1 MRASKKLVV
10 IAAAAVLMAGHVNAT
25 DPNVKDLNK
34 VESELADAQ
43 QRLQNVKDRIAANEQ
58 QQGGESLSERL
69 SEVVDSIKH
78 KMPGSASLP
87 DMPDV
92 NMDKLKAGIAGI
104 GQESMAEKAG
114 RKIRET
120 FGRDTLI
127 DNAQRVFNDAKFEL
141 AKGWGAADLSGLG
154 EESVTEKTAR
164 RVREILGQETTRDKM
179 QRKYLEARDALNE
192 AKDLDFSAFPEK
204 ANYLKERILQLG
216 QQAQAQANSYSQ
228 QAKDYGNAAY
238 NSAADKLNEMATPED
253 EATIWNRIKGR
264 LGLTRE
270 PTAAEKAT
278 LIAQHMKD
286 MAQEKASSLLAK
298 GGKVAVASSFN
309 KFLSKLGRG
318 PSAAVNMA
326 QQWVSSS
333 PEERNAVRSS
343 NTISSEAHDALDD
356 LLSKLLLE
364 VGDENAERV
373 ESIQVSVKPKA
384 GVEFNADSPSYL
396 TSIKNSLFGADDAD
410 IASSHTFDPKLGYE
424 GLKNQIA
431 DLMHK
436 TKASTWGE
444 SLAEKAAALAE
455 ESYAEKAARKVRE
468 AMGRDTAMDKLYHL
482 RDEASSGSLLDM
494 IRARLPESMKL
505 SDIDLKASLS
515 SLGEETYAEK
525 AARKVRQ
532 TMGSDTA
539 ADKIHSALDDLKA
552 GNVMNAASTAASNKF
567 DDVKDMLSS
576 FTGETRSERIARKV
590 RETLGRD
597 TMLDKAHAKVD
608 EAAQYYH
615 SLSSV
620 ASLVGKANDMKNSVA
635 GGAANLAAGVAKT
648 AAATAAKGVYDS
660 VTGAS
665 DEAPKSRFTQVKE
678 ALLGDPK
685 DNKIAA
691 AEKLLQDAVAKLEQ
705 AKKL

>member
-1 MRASKKLVV
+1 MRSSKKLIVV
-10 IAAAAVLMAGHVNAT
+10 ATVALMAGAVTAT
-25 DPNVKDLNK
+25 DPNVKDINK

-43 QRLQNVKDRIAANEQ
+43 QRLQNVKDRLAASDSQHGSESIA
-58 QQGGESLSERL
+58 ERL
-69 SEVVDSIKH
+69 SDAVGAIKN
-78 KMPGSASLP
+78 KIPGVHGS
-87 DMPDV
+87 MPDIDL
-92 NMDKLKAGIAGI
+92 DKTKASISNL
-104 GQESMAEKAG
+104 GQETYTEKAG

-127 DNAQRVFNDAKFEL
+127 DNAQRVFNEAK
-141 AKGWGAADLSGLG
+141 ADLSKSWGSTDLSSLG

-164 RVREILGQETTRDKM
+164 RVREILGQETARDKM

-192 AKDLDFSAFPEK
+192 AKDLDFTAFPEK

-216 QQAQAQANSYSQ
+216 QQAQSYGQ
-228 QAKDYGNAAY
+228 HAKDSVQSAYNAAT
-238 NSAADKLNEMATPED
+238 DKLSDMVTPEE

-270 PTAAEKAT
+270 PTASEKAA
-278 LIAQHMKD
+278 LIAQHMKE
-286 MAQEKASSLLAK
+286 MAQDQAASMMNKGSSAKAN
-298 GGKVAVASSFN
+298 VASSFN
-309 KFLSKLGRG
+309 NFLSKLGRG
-318 PSAAVNMA
+318 PAAAVNMA
-326 QQWVSSS
+326 QQWVSST

-343 NTISSEAHDALDD
+343 NTISAEAHDALDD
-356 LLSKLLLE
+356 LLTKLLLE

-373 ESIQVSVKPKA
+373 ESIQVSVKPKS
-384 GVEFNADSPSYL
+384 GVEFNKESPSYL
-396 TSIKNSLFGADDAD
+396 TSIKNSLFGAGDEDL
-410 IASSHTFDPKLGYE
+410 ASSHTFDPKLGYE

-431 DLMHK
+431 ELMHK

-444 SLAEKAAALAE
+444 SVADKVAALAE
-455 ESYAEKAARKVRE
+455 ESYADKAARKVRE
-468 AMGRDTAMDKLYHL
+468 AMGRDTATDKLYHL
-482 RDEASSGSLLDM
+482 REQAMSGSILDM
-494 IRARLPESMKL
+494 IRQRLPSSMKL

-515 SLGEETYAEK
+515 SLGEESYAEK
-525 AARKVRQ
+525 AARKVRESL
-532 TMGSDTA
+532 GSDTLS
-539 ADKIHSALDDLKA
+539 DKIHAALEDIKG
-552 GNVMNAASTAASNKF
+552 GNVMNAASAAASNKF

-590 RETLGRD
+590 REALGRD

-620 ASLVGKANDMKNSVA
+620 ASLASKANDMKNSVM
-635 GGAANLAAGVAKT
+635 GGAASVASNIASSAASST
-648 AAATAAKGVYDS
+648 AKGIYDS

-665 DEAPKSRFTQVKE
+665 ADAPKSRFTQVKE
-678 ALLGDPK
+678 AILGDPK

-705 AKKL
+705 AKKM